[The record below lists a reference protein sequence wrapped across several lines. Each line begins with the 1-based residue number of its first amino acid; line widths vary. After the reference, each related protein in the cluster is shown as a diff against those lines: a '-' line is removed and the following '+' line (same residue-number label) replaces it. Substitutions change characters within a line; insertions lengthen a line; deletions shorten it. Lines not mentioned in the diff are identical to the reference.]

1 MRVVHFQ
8 RTSDTGHVVPWCGV
22 WGSTDTDWTTAW
34 PGVTCVAC
42 RDAMRA
48 GLRGGEPSTRGSGS
62 ARSQAPG
69 GRSSF
74 ALRYAVI
81 ALLTWMGA
89 WALRAAGGVLLPPA
103 GSRAAAVALGITV
116 GTLALGGAALA
127 ALAGM
132 ELALGP
138 HRRGARVRG

>member
-1 MRVVHFQ
+1 M
-8 RTSDTGHVVPWCGV
+8 
-22 WGSTDTDWTTAW
+22 
-34 PGVTCVAC
+34 
-42 RDAMRA
+42 
-48 GLRGGEPSTRGSGS
+48 
-62 ARSQAPG
+62 
-69 GRSSF
+69 
-74 ALRYAVI
+74 I